1 MKKEFVMKLFKYTLI
16 LGTSALLFSNVANAI
31 FTAEHRTFSGNGD
44 PKVEALVK
52 KCQTIEDERY
62 GYDVQHGKFYDKIK
76 EGKTKYHHVD
86 ESPELKQ
93 MEEKMKSLEA
103 QLRSLHCI

>member
-1 MKKEFVMKLFKYTLI
+1 MKRNFVMKLFKYTLI

-62 GYDVQHGKFYDKIK
+62 SYDVQHGKFYDKIL
-76 EGKTKYHHVD
+76 EGKTKYYHVD
-86 ESPELKQ
+86 ESPELK
-93 MEEKMKSLEA
+93 ELKAKEKDLENK
-103 QLRSLHCI
+103 LRELHCI

>member
-1 MKKEFVMKLFKYTLI
+1 MKLFKYTLI
-16 LGTSALLFSNVANAI
+16 LGSTLLMYSNVANAI

-62 GYDVQHGKFYDKIK
+62 SYDVQHGKFYDKILD
-76 EGKTKYHHVD
+76 GKTKYHHVD
-86 ESPELKQ
+86 VRIPNLI
-93 MEEKMKSLEA
+93 
-103 QLRSLHCI
+103 QLFSTKTAFHYLNFKLHSSI

>member
-1 MKKEFVMKLFKYTLI
+1 MKLFKYTLI

-44 PKVEALVK
+44 PKVEELAK

-62 GYDVQHGKFYDKIK
+62 DYAVQYGKFYDKILD
-76 EGKTKYHHVD
+76 GKTKYYHVD
-86 ESPELKQ
+86 ESPELK
-93 MEEKMKSLEA
+93 ELKAKEKDLENK
-103 QLRSLHCI
+103 LRDLHCI

>member
-1 MKKEFVMKLFKYTLI
+1 MKLFKYTLI

-62 GYDVQHGKFYDKIK
+62 SYDVQHGKFYDKIL
-76 EGKTKYHHVD
+76 EGKTKYYHVD
-86 ESPELKQ
+86 ESPELK
-93 MEEKMKSLEA
+93 ELKAKEKDLENK
-103 QLRSLHCI
+103 LRELHCI

>member
-1 MKKEFVMKLFKYTLI
+1 MKLFKYTLI

-62 GYDVQHGKFYDKIK
+62 SYDVQHGKFYDKILD
-76 EGKTKYHHVD
+76 GKTKYHHVD
-86 ESPELKQ
+86 ESPELK
-93 MEEKMKSLEA
+93 ELKAKTDDLENK
-103 QLRSLHCI
+103 LRDMHCI